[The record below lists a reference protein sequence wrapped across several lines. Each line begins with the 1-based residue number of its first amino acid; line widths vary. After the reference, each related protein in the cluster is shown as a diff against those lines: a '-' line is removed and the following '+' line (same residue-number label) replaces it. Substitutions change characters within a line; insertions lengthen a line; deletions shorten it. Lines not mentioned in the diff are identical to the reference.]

1 MSKIIPNKFVFNI
14 NKLHKL
20 NYKCCYVIKMNLWN
34 NKSMIMKG
42 KLNRQNVYLNLYE
55 NYYNARRHEKSIVQ
69 VGKKIVKII
78 LKICIVEI
86 PSRTKPSN
94 CNNPENDKLII
105 A

>member
-1 MSKIIPNKFVFNI
+1 
-14 NKLHKL
+14 
-20 NYKCCYVIKMNLWN
+20 
-34 NKSMIMKG
+34 MKG

-55 NYYNARRHEKSIVQ
+55 NYYNAHRHEKSIVQ

-105 A
+105 AYLFISRIGKGCYYRWNIERKI